1 MIFIGVC
8 MSTKTLKKFI
18 EIVLENQ
25 IDEAELDEMCGA
37 GGVVGMQLPLGA
49 NPDMYGGEE
58 VRTEK
63 SGTKRKVKKKKRK

>member
-1 MIFIGVC
+1 
-8 MSTKTLKKFI
+8 MSTKALKKFI

-25 IDEAELDEMCGA
+25 IDEAELDEMSGA

-49 NPDMYGGEE
+49 NPDMYGGDE